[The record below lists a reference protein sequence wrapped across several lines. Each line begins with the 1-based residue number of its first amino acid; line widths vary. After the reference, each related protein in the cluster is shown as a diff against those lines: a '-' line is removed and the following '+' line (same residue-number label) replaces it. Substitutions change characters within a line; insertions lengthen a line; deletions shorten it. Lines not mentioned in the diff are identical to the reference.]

1 VQLVYSLFDLL
12 AFALIG
18 ATLLRGWMIA
28 AGLTLVVQPGRFV
41 VAVTDW
47 LVQPLR
53 RILPGGMSLG
63 RWDGA
68 CVFAALILALAY
80 GGLWTALLVSNSG
93 AQVALSTWMLA
104 IPVAALKMLARVALQ
119 GLFYLLLMYAVLS
132 WVQPQSPAMGFL
144 DRLISPVLLPFQRAI
159 PRIGGIDLSAL
170 VLMLILQVLLGLVV

>member
-1 VQLVYSLFDLL
+1 
-12 AFALIG
+12 
-18 ATLLRGWMIA
+18 M
-28 AGLTLVVQPGRFV
+28 
-41 VAVTDW
+41 
-47 LVQPLR
+47 
-53 RILPGGMSLG
+53 
-63 RWDGA
+63 
-68 CVFAALILALAY
+68 FAALILALAY